1 MFLLGL
7 FGLAAMGG
15 AAYAISDVFS
25 GDEDEDNDDVIEE
38 DAVEDIPEGNL
49 LEIDDSFEDPAEA
62 EDASTGTILSDVDG
76 NLVIAGGPGVDV
88 LSGAEG
94 NDQINGYDGGDI
106 IDGGAGNDTL
116 FGADGDDSLN
126 GNTGDDILHGGN
138 GHDDLSGNAGDD
150 ILYGHA
156 GDDQLVGGE
165 GDDDLYGGQGNDDLA
180 GGEGEDA
187 LQGGDGEDMLAGGAG
202 ADTLF
207 GGDGDDTLT
216 GRDDG
221 DTPASDF
228 LNGGAGDDT
237 ILAGAG
243 DVVTGGQGADQIA
256 IDGTGTGKEVS
267 IVDFTPGEDKLL
279 IEWNGPDTP
288 EIGIEQDADN
298 ADLTRVLVNGRE
310 VAYLFGAQGLGPE
323 DIQLTPGLDPTLT
336 SPMG

>member
-49 LEIDDSFEDPAEA
+49 LEIDDSFEDPAEG
-62 EDASTGTILSDVDG
+62 ASHGTILSDVDG

-116 FGADGDDSLN
+116 FGADGDDSVN

-156 GDDQLVGGE
+156 GDDRLVGGE
-165 GDDDLYGGQGNDDLA
+165 GDDDLFGGQGNDDLA

-228 LNGGAGDDT
+228 LNGGTGDDT

-256 IDGTGTGKEVS
+256 IDRTATGKEVS
-267 IVDFTPGEDKLL
+267 VVDFTPGEDKLL
-279 IEWNGPDTP
+279 IEWNGPDAP

-323 DIQLTPGLDPTLT
+323 DIQLTPGLDPALT
-336 SPMG
+336 SPSG